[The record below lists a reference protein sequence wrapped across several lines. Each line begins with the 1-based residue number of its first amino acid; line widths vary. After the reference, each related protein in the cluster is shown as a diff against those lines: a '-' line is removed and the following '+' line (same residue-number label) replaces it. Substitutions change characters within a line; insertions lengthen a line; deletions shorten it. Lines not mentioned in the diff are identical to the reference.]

1 MKQKKEDYS
10 KENITN
16 AEEIRK
22 KIHEETDYE
31 TKEIIARAKTSASN
45 ILNEAEKQ
53 AEKNKQNALAELEKK
68 INTIKERMF
77 SALSLEK
84 KRVIMGEKSKF
95 IEEVFIEL
103 SNQAAAFRNQQDYAQ
118 FLKKI
123 ILEAAGVI
131 DAMSL
136 EVLYSPLDEKIINDS
151 FTGDAKDLCKSQ
163 LNQEIVLKFTK
174 SDFKDI
180 GFIVQSMDG
189 RLIYDARFTSQLNLV
204 RDDIYM
210 DLLRKL

>member
-10 KENITN
+10 KENIVN

-31 TKEIIARAKTSASN
+31 TKEILARAKTLASN
-45 ILNEAEKQ
+45 ILNDAKKQ

-68 INTIKERMF
+68 INIIKERIF
-77 SALSLEK
+77 SALNLEK

-103 SNQAAAFRNQQDYAQ
+103 SNQASGFRSQQDYAQ

-131 DAMSL
+131 DAASL

-151 FTGDAKDLCKSQ
+151 FARDAKDLCRSK
-163 LNQEIVLKFTK
+163 LNQEIALKFTRG
-174 SDFKDI
+174 DFKDI